1 MAEQNI
7 HINYSAAD
15 IQRYLQ
21 GSMSAKEMHEMER
34 AALQDPFLAD
44 AIEGF
49 NNAPFE
55 QSNKHLNEITALLQT
70 NKEDAKVVVMSTKN
84 FQWWRVAAMV
94 ILLAGAGT
102 TGWYIFSLSSDEHH
116 KNIAQVNVAKEQKA
130 DTIVQPATVD
140 TNTVIAETLTAKA
153 NKDNTALV
161 NNNLGKE
168 KIIASPKAASGL
180 ATAPVLQ
187 NADKNAA
194 PIIKKDENAETQAAI
209 TFAPVAP
216 QTTKDFTK
224 SGSQA
229 MLDTV
234 QFNFKTKDVNE
245 FKGRVTD
252 NNKQPLANAVIS
264 AGKQQATLT
273 DANGYFTLKAPDS
286 LLNVTVSSVGFAS
299 TQTALKTNA
308 NNNIA
313 VLPDNQS
320 LSEVVVT
327 GYATEKKTKN
337 KFVDADS
344 AFPAGGWQSFQDYVY
359 KKLHKKLDSTN
370 NGGSVSGDVEVE
382 FLVHDDGTPYNFN
395 VIKSL
400 GQAPDSQA
408 IDLIKNGPR
417 WISARKNK
425 KAKVTIPF

>member
-49 NNAPFE
+49 NEASFE
-55 QSNKHLNEITALLQT
+55 QSNKHLNEITALLQA
-70 NKEDAKVVVMSTKN
+70 NKEDAKVVVMPTKS

-94 ILLAGAGT
+94 ILIAGAGT
-102 TGWYIFSLSSDEHH
+102 SGWYIFSLNSNADH

-130 DTIVQPATVD
+130 DTIVEPATVD
-140 TNTVIAETLTAKA
+140 TSTLIAGTITVKTK
-153 NKDNTALV
+153 KDNTGLA

-168 KIIASPKAASGL
+168 KIVASSKASNRL
-180 ATAPVLQ
+180 AAAPVLH
-187 NADKNAA
+187 NTDKNAE
-194 PIIKKDENAETQAAI
+194 PVIKKDEDTETQPVIA
-209 TFAPVAP
+209 FAPAASDQKPLANTALRFSQDSAVSHH
-216 QTTKDFTK
+216 DNFT
-224 SGSQA
+224 
-229 MLDTV
+229 
-234 QFNFKTKDVNE
+234 VNE

-264 AGKQQATLT
+264 AGNHQATLT
-273 DANGYFTLKAPDS
+273 DADGYFTLKGPDS
-286 LLNVTVSSVGFAS
+286 LLNVTVSSIGFAS
-299 TQTALKTNA
+299 THTALKINA
-308 NNNIA
+308 YNNIA

-327 GYATEKKTKN
+327 GYATKKKTKN
-337 KFVDADS
+337 KSVDADS

-370 NGGSVSGDVEVE
+370 NGGTVNGDVEVE

-395 VIKSL
+395 VTKSL